1 MADKDFQFNFEI
13 LKKNIYPK
21 LKRKIITVN
30 LQVEFDTLMNLLKDK
45 KTLRTFLVREMHGIC
60 AFLGRTQKE
69 YSLKRELF
77 YIIPKKKD
85 DILEINEFFQNN
97 FRSNHIFVN
106 NYVYKEKLI
115 YNEEWEKYKKV
126 IFRFIIQNKD
136 KQVNN
141 NLPNEKIN
149 DNNIEELNFVDLI
162 CSFYIDI
169 NNSSTIVINEMYYN
183 LAENEIN
190 RFCDVLSV
198 FYEKAKNF
206 ISKNF
211 NSYLCSESILINRS
225 IMQIFNF
232 IMSRKL
238 IHHKNFVIK
247 DIQKYKE
254 EINIYVDIKDQI
266 YPDSYF
272 QCRCHILK
280 LSDISCFVSVIAL
293 IDVKHFSFSKR
304 FITLKAAIILVLKK
318 IKQKIESEVIGD

>member
-149 DNNIEELNFVDLI
+149 DNNLEELNFVDLI

-190 RFCDVLSV
+190 RFCDVISV

>member
-149 DNNIEELNFVDLI
+149 DNNLEELNFVDLI

-190 RFCDVLSV
+190 RFCDVTNV

>member
-149 DNNIEELNFVDLI
+149 DNNLEELNFVDLI

-190 RFCDVLSV
+190 RFCDVISL

-318 IKQKIESEVIGD
+318 IKQKIESEIIGD

>member
-13 LKKNIYPK
+13 LKMNIYPK

-149 DNNIEELNFVDLI
+149 DNNLEELNFVDLI

>member
-141 NLPNEKIN
+141 NIPNEKIN
-149 DNNIEELNFVDLI
+149 DNNLEELNFVDLI

-232 IMSRKL
+232 LMSRKL

-304 FITLKAAIILVLKK
+304 FITLKEAIILVLKK

>member
-13 LKKNIYPK
+13 LKMNIYPK

-149 DNNIEELNFVDLI
+149 DNNLEELNFVDLI

-190 RFCDVLSV
+190 RFCDVISV

>member
-106 NYVYKEKLI
+106 NYVFKEKLI

-141 NLPNEKIN
+141 NIPNEKIN
-149 DNNIEELNFVDLI
+149 DNNLEELNFVDLI

-190 RFCDVLSV
+190 RFCDVISV

>member
-13 LKKNIYPK
+13 LKKNIYNK

-149 DNNIEELNFVDLI
+149 ENNLEELNFVDLI

-190 RFCDVLSV
+190 RFCDVTNV

>member
-1 MADKDFQFNFEI
+1 M
-13 LKKNIYPK
+13 
-21 LKRKIITVN
+21 
-30 LQVEFDTLMNLLKDK
+30 
-45 KTLRTFLVREMHGIC
+45 
-60 AFLGRTQKE
+60 
-69 YSLKRELF
+69 
-77 YIIPKKKD
+77 
-85 DILEINEFFQNN
+85 
-97 FRSNHIFVN
+97 
-106 NYVYKEKLI
+106 
-115 YNEEWEKYKKV
+115 
-126 IFRFIIQNKD
+126 
-136 KQVNN
+136 NN
-141 NLPNEKIN
+141 NIPNEKIN
-149 DNNIEELNFVDLI
+149 DNNLEELNFVDLI

>member
-149 DNNIEELNFVDLI
+149 ENNLEELNFVDLI

-190 RFCDVLSV
+190 RFCDVINV

-232 IMSRKL
+232 IISRKL

>member
-149 DNNIEELNFVDLI
+149 DNNLEELNFVDLI

-190 RFCDVLSV
+190 RFCDVISV

-254 EINIYVDIKDQI
+254 EMNIYVDIKDQI

>member
-141 NLPNEKIN
+141 NIPNEKIN
-149 DNNIEELNFVDLI
+149 DNNLVELNFVDLI

-190 RFCDVLSV
+190 RFCDVISV

>member
-149 DNNIEELNFVDLI
+149 DNNLEELNFVDLI

-190 RFCDVLSV
+190 RFCDVISL

-304 FITLKAAIILVLKK
+304 FITLKSAIILVLKK

>member
-115 YNEEWEKYKKV
+115 YYEEWEKYKKV

-141 NLPNEKIN
+141 NIPNQKIN
-149 DNNIEELNFVDLI
+149 DNNLEELNFVDLI
-162 CSFYIDI
+162 CSFYPDI

-183 LAENEIN
+183 LAENEII
-190 RFCDVLSV
+190 RFCDVISV

>member
-149 DNNIEELNFVDLI
+149 ENNLEELNFVDLI

-190 RFCDVLSV
+190 RFCDVTNV

>member
-45 KTLRTFLVREMHGIC
+45 KTLRTFMVREMHGIC

-149 DNNIEELNFVDLI
+149 DNNLEELNFVDLI

-190 RFCDVLSV
+190 RFCDVISV

-304 FITLKAAIILVLKK
+304 FITLKEAIILVLKK

>member
-149 DNNIEELNFVDLI
+149 DNNLEELNFVDLI